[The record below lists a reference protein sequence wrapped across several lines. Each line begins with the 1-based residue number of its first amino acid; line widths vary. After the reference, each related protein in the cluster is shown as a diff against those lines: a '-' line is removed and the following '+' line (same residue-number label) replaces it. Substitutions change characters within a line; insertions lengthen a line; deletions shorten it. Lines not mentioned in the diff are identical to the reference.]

1 MYDSCIAVKNPGL
14 SVRSVQDGGI
24 GCEDHTW
31 ENIHIMIMRVNIII
45 IIPECIVQTG
55 HINRENFIEI
65 FQIYKFM
72 MFGKSILTVQTEDVL
87 NFQCIAWSQCRK
99 QVKDKLMLRLKEQ

>member
-1 MYDSCIAVKNPGL
+1 MYDSSIAVKNPGL
-14 SVRSVQDGGI
+14 SVCSVQECRI
-24 GCEDHTW
+24 RCEDHAW

-45 IIPECIVQTG
+45 IIPECIVQTR

-72 MFGKSILTVQTEDVL
+72 MFGKSILTV
-87 NFQCIAWSQCRK
+87 
-99 QVKDKLMLRLKEQ
+99 